1 MAQRRDRPPVQRS
14 GDSINVTLGDGRTMS
29 VPLGSL
35 RRSGAADVCCFCGQ
49 GVKHAGADRVS
60 LSVRWQDDAT
70 ERTQS
75 WEAHRGC
82 LTERLHDTVKGTG
95 PFFAD

>member
-14 GDSINVTLGDGRTMS
+14 GDSLNVRLGDGRTIS
-29 VPLGSL
+29 VSVDASRGPVTMG
-35 RRSGAADVCCFCGQ
+35 VCCFCGQ
-49 GVKHAGADRVS
+49 DVTRSGGERIS
-60 LSVRWQDDAT
+60 LSARWNDDAT

-75 WEAHRGC
+75 WEAHRAC
-82 LTERLHDTVKGTG
+82 LTERLHDTVKGAG